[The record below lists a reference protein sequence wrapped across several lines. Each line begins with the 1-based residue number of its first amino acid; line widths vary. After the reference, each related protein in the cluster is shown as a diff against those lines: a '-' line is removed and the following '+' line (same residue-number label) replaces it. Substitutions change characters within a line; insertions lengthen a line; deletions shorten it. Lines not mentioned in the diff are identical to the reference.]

1 MPIQVKYRA
10 VTTFPEG
17 AEYAQEFLESY
28 TKHWDAELFV
38 YYEGKKPEFKHKLIK
53 YYSLDRDKT
62 RKDFL
67 ERNKN
72 REKPQSD
79 PGNSYRWDWD
89 RFCHKIFALTHPRN
103 TKAVETLIWLDADVH
118 TIDTVDEAF
127 LDTVCKGDVS
137 YVGRDHFT
145 HPDCAFVSYKL
156 TRGKN
161 AVLEALRETYETD
174 NLFKFEEWH
183 DSHVF
188 HEIAKAAPEGYA
200 VNLSPGIKGMQV
212 FDDCILGSK
221 MRHKK
226 GPLRKKNLPV
236 PQGEYA
242 SRMEMGGVPV
252 SGTAPIEIKTKNC
265 VPHENIQANI
275 HYNVTLLDKWAA
287 PCRTNDRTVVFCS
300 GGPSLKDY
308 FDDIS
313 KAREGNLLAC
323 VKHAHDMLIEN
334 DIIPD
339 ICVLLDPRSHV
350 QDFIE
355 NPHPKVT
362 YMVSSMVH
370 PTTTDRLLE
379 KGARVFGYHAHVGAE
394 EDKVLSQRGMH
405 AMLIGGGCSAAMRGI
420 SVFYTLGFHRFK
432 LYGYDLCYTKKPFKG
447 DKLPMKDDG
456 TPQFL
461 EVTAMGRKF
470 WTDPEKIA
478 QAQDFEKMLKQNE
491 TRIEL
496 EAFGPGIIPHMWATA
511 YKPLPTFEDL
521 IGGTS
526 ETG

>member
-1 MPIQVKYRA
+1 MRYRA

-28 TKHWDAELFV
+28 TKYWGAELLV
-38 YYEGKKPEFKHKLIK
+38 YYEGKKPDFKHKLIK
-53 YYSLDRDKT
+53 YYSLDSDKE
-62 RKDFL
+62 RKGFL
-67 ERNKN
+67 ERNKD
-72 REKPQSD
+72 REKPESD
-79 PGNSYRWDWD
+79 PGNAYRWDFD

-103 TKAVETLIWLDADVH
+103 VEKTDYLIWLDADVI
-118 TIDTVDEAF
+118 TMDTVDEVF
-127 LDTVCKGDVS
+127 LDTVCRGDVS

-145 HPDCAFVSYKL
+145 HPDCAFVSYKI
-156 TRGKN
+156 TNGRN
-161 AVLEALRETYETD
+161 AVLDALRDTYVSD
-174 NLFKFEEWH
+174 NLFKFQEWH
-183 DSHVF
+183 DSWVF
-188 HEIAKAAPEGYA
+188 NELVKASKGSGFEAI
-200 VNLSPGIKGMQV
+200 NLSPGIKGMQV
-212 FDDCILGSK
+212 FDDCILGRK

-226 GPLRKKNLPV
+226 GPLRKKGLPV

-242 SRMEMGGVPV
+242 SRAEMAGVPV
-252 SGTAPIEIKTKNC
+252 SGTAPIQIKTKNC

-287 PCRTNDRTVVFCS
+287 PCKTNDKTVVFCS
-300 GGPSLKDY
+300 GGPSLVDY
-308 FDDIS
+308 LDDVRE
-313 KAREGNLLAC
+313 ARKGNLLAC

-355 NPHPKVT
+355 NPHPNVV
-362 YMVSSMVH
+362 YMISSMVH
-370 PTTTDRLLE
+370 PSTTDRLLE
-379 KGARVFGYHAHVGAE
+379 KKAKVFGYHAHVGAE
-394 EDKVLSQRGMH
+394 EDKVLSERGMQ

-432 LYGYDLCYTKKPFKG
+432 LYGYDLCYKEKPFKG
-447 DKLPMKDDG
+447 KKVPFKDDG
-456 TPQFL
+456 TPEFL
-461 EVTAMGRKF
+461 QVTAMGKKF

-511 YKPLPTFEDL
+511 YKPLPDFEDL
-521 IGGTS
+521 IGRAS